1 MKKILNILMAALV
14 LTGIS
19 CSEDLEYKPGGVT
32 PVQTLLLP
40 ADNYYVELQSASTAT
55 LRFSWE
61 PALAADGQLPHYEV
75 VFFGKPGGEIVYRCD
90 AGSSTSV
97 DIVHK
102 EINRIANAAG
112 IDVGADGAVYW
123 SVVSSRGVDTA
134 PVVATPRRLELTRL
148 LGFNVIP
155 DQLFLTGEA
164 TEGGSDLEN
173 ACVGRKTGDGEF
185 TFYQQLE
192 AGKGFTFVSSTS
204 MSAESPSSI

>member
-123 SVVSSRGVDTA
+123 SVVSSRGVAKPPRAAAILRMPVSAAGPATA
-134 PVVATPRRLELTRL
+134 SLPSISSSKPARALRSSARRATTARPIR
-148 LGFNVIP
+148 
-155 DQLFLTGEA
+155 
-164 TEGGSDLEN
+164 
-173 ACVGRKTGDGEF
+173 
-185 TFYQQLE
+185 
-192 AGKGFTFVSSTS
+192 SST
-204 MSAESPSSI
+204 AC